1 MLGVHAIA
9 ALNVSEH
16 VVVRVYSIFVI
27 AVDIDTV
34 CESDPL
40 AEVNE
45 PVIVHDDVVELE
57 LEEETV
63 SVKVNAPLKVAEAVP
78 AVLLAV
84 SV

>member
-1 MLGVHAIA
+1 
-9 ALNVSEH
+9 
-16 VVVRVYSIFVI
+16 
-27 AVDIDTV
+27 
-34 CESDPL
+34 L

-78 AVLLAV
+78 
-84 SV
+84 SVILIKKAPIK